1 MQILVRSYKLEKS
14 NIGGDLMK
22 RGVFFF
28 ENTWDRLLGLS
39 LLAYISL
46 GLYHLAVIPF
56 EVAQILYS

>member
-1 MQILVRSYKLEKS
+1 
-14 NIGGDLMK
+14 MK

-56 EVAQILYS
+56 KVAQILYS